1 MDHSSPLFESMEQ
14 WTPEQL
20 LAVVD
25 FCQMLSDS
33 IWLHHDQRLIEY
45 LEKDSTTP
53 RISWPDEAVDIN
65 SQLPF
70 NDELSV

>member
-1 MDHSSPLFESMEQ
+1 MEQ

-45 LEKDSTTP
+45 LETKDTSP
-53 RISWPDEAVDIN
+53 RISWPDEAVEIN
-65 SQLPF
+65 LQLPLE
-70 NDELSV
+70 D

>member
-1 MDHSSPLFESMEQ
+1 MTPSSLFESMEQ

-45 LEKDSTTP
+45 LEKNNVPP
-53 RISWPDEAVDIN
+53 RISWPDEAVEVN
-65 SQLPF
+65 LQLPL
-70 NDELSV
+70 DD

>member
-1 MDHSSPLFESMEQ
+1 MTPPTLFESMEQ

-45 LEKDSTTP
+45 QEKKNVPP
-53 RISWPDEAVDIN
+53 RISWPDEAVEIN
-65 SQLPF
+65 LQLPF
-70 NDELSV
+70 DD

>member
-1 MDHSSPLFESMEQ
+1 MTQSSLYESMEQ

-45 LEKDSTTP
+45 LKTKDASP

-65 SQLPF
+65 LQLPIE
-70 NDELSV
+70 D

>member
-1 MDHSSPLFESMEQ
+1 MNHSTLFDSMEQ

-33 IWLHHDQRLIEY
+33 IWSHHDQRLIALLNLAGKIL
-45 LEKDSTTP
+45 LE
-53 RISWPDEAVDIN
+53 
-65 SQLPF
+65 
-70 NDELSV
+70 

>member
-1 MDHSSPLFESMEQ
+1 MNESQLFDSMEQ

-45 LEKDSTTP
+45 LDKQNPPP
-53 RISWPDEAVDIN
+53 RISWPDEPVEIN
-65 SQLPF
+65 LQLPF
-70 NDELSV
+70 DDDLDF

>member
-1 MDHSSPLFESMEQ
+1 MNHSTLFDSMEQ

-33 IWLHHDQRLIEY
+33 IWSHHDQRLIAY
-45 LEKDSTTP
+45 LNEKNAP
-53 RISWPDEAVDIN
+53 PKISGPDEPDETN
-65 SQLPF
+65 LSLPF
-70 NDELSV
+70 DDYLDF